1 MQTLESQYQ
10 HLLAQHI
17 RKVWKQTVVSQS
29 LWLLFRNRTPE
40 FVKELQMGQN
50 RYTVQEIW
58 SRRQAVKL
66 LKLNYKEDC
75 GDKN

>member
-1 MQTLESQYQ
+1 M
-10 HLLAQHI
+10 
-17 RKVWKQTVVSQS
+17 VVNQS

-66 LKLNYKEDC
+66 LKLNYKEDF